1 MRSVRVTRR
10 VLAGL
15 VLVGAAAAALPGP
28 LLAQTKKREPTRQE
42 LEERIRRLEEI
53 IERNGLDKAPPAGAP
68 AAAAPAAGKPIAAAP
83 IDQAAVEA
91 VVDEKLKKQKV
102 LAGWKDGF
110 FLESPNGDFKMKL
123 RGYIQADTRVFPNN
137 AGDTSFNNFTMR
149 RVRPIIEGTLYKY
162 FDWKLMPSF
171 DSGTAA
177 LQDAYAGVN
186 YWQQARFRAGKFKP
200 PMSLERL
207 QSGENL
213 NFVERSIANNLTPN
227 RDVGFQLAGDFFE
240 SMLSYQIG
248 VFDGVNDGQSAD
260 NDVSSE
266 KTFFGRIFAEPMKKS
281 GIPALAGLGVGIA
294 GTYSDLNQADSLA
307 NIQYKTPARSTF
319 FEYDTSSD
327 VSIDGDDEQH
337 RIDPQA
343 YWYFGPFHV
352 MGEYIFSK
360 QGAKRF
366 DDETGSVKSAQLDNA
381 AWYTEAGW
389 VITGEDASYK
399 GVTPKNN
406 FDPRNG
412 EWGAFE
418 VAVRYSDVRVDED
431 TFNLGFATKPQ
442 STGGATAYTFGVNW
456 YLNRSFKFMFNY
468 EHTDFD
474 SPVEFSALRDKEDVI
489 LTRFQISY

>member
-15 VLVGAAAAALPGP
+15 VLAGAAAAALPGP

-53 IERNGLDKAPPAGAP
+53 IERNGLDKPAAAGAP
-68 AAAAPAAGKPIAAAP
+68 SAAAPAAAKPAP
-83 IDQAAVEA
+83 MDQAAIEA
-91 VVDEKLKKQKV
+91 VVDDRLKKQKP

-110 FLESPNGDFKMKL
+110 FLESPNGDFKMKI
-123 RGYIQADTRVFPNN
+123 RGYLQADARVFPNN
-137 AGDTSFNNFTMR
+137 GGDTGFNNFYLR
-149 RVRPIIEGTLYKY
+149 RVRPIVEGTVYKY
-162 FDWKLMPSF
+162 FDYKIMPDF
-171 DSGTAA
+171 GLGTATIA
-177 LQDAYAGVN
+177 DAWAGIN
-186 YWQQARFRAGKFKP
+186 YWQEARFRAGKFKP
-200 PMSLERL
+200 PLSLERL
-207 QSGENL
+207 QSGEYL
-213 NFVERSIANNLTPN
+213 TFVERSVADNLTPN
-227 RDVGFQLAGDFFE
+227 RDVGFQLAGDFFDGA
-240 SMLSYQIG
+240 LSYQIG
-248 VFDGVNDGQSAD
+248 VFNGVLDGQSAD
-260 NDVSSE
+260 TDVSSE
-266 KTFFGRIFAEPMKKS
+266 KEFFGRLFAEPMKKS
-281 GIPALAGLGVGIA
+281 DIAALKGLGVGIA
-294 GTYSDLNQADSLA
+294 GSYTDLNQADNLSPMVYRTA
-307 NIQYKTPARSTF
+307 GRSTWF
-319 FEYDTSSD
+319 RFATSSD
-327 VSIDGDDEQH
+327 VSILGDDERH

-343 YWYFGPFHV
+343 YWYYGPFHL

-366 DDETGSVKSAQLDNA
+366 DDETGSVRRAQLDNA

-412 EWGAFE
+412 GWGAFE

-474 SPVEFSALRDKEDVI
+474 SAVEFNDALRDKEDVI
-489 LTRFQISY
+489 LTRFQVSY